1 MSFIDILFIICF
13 AIVLS
18 ALTGLRTFLPIT
30 TFSILAKFNLIKLN
44 IYNTPFYN
52 FITDDR
58 VLLVFLIATILEL
71 LSDKIPA
78 IDNFLDNVLIFI
90 KPIFAFILNYNLL
103 NVLNLSDWQLFLIS
117 FSLSL
122 FLTTSGATYKN
133 VVRLTSTATTFGTFN
148 IFISF
153 IEDLL
158 VIAKTVLSAL
168 FLGFVIILSVIFIT
182 ISVFIGYKGLIKIIG
197 FLNMRNIKGNY
208 KKGII

>member
-1 MSFIDILFIICF
+1 MNLIDIIFIICF

-44 IYNTPFYN
+44 IYNTSFYN

-58 VLLVFLIATILEL
+58 VLLVFIIATILEL

-90 KPIFAFILNYNLL
+90 KPIFSFILNYNLL
-103 NVLNLSDWQLFLIS
+103 NSLNLSEWQLFLIS

-122 FLTTSGATYKN
+122 FLTSSITTSKN
-133 VVRLTSTATTFGTFN
+133 VIRLTSTTTTLGTFN

-153 IEDLL
+153 LEDLL
-158 VIAKTVLSAL
+158 VIIKTVLSAL
-168 FLGFVIILSVIFIT
+168 FVGFVIIFSIVFIVI
-182 ISVFIGYKGLIKIIG
+182 SAFIGYKFLSKMIG
-197 FLNMRNIKGNY
+197 FFKNVKGIKE
-208 KKGII
+208 KGII

>member
-1 MSFIDILFIICF
+1 MNLIDIIFIICF

-44 IYNTPFYN
+44 IYNTSFYN

-58 VLLVFLIATILEL
+58 VLLVFIIATILEV

-90 KPIFAFILNYNLL
+90 KPIFSFILNYNLL
-103 NVLNLSDWQLFLIS
+103 NSLNLSEWQLFLIS

-122 FLTTSGATYKN
+122 FLTSSITTSKN
-133 VVRLTSTATTFGTFN
+133 VIRLTSTTTTLGTFN

-153 IEDLL
+153 LEDLL
-158 VIAKTVLSAL
+158 VIIKTVLSAL
-168 FLGFVIILSVIFIT
+168 FVGFVIIFSIVFIVI
-182 ISVFIGYKGLIKIIG
+182 SAFIGYKFLSKMIG
-197 FLNMRNIKGNY
+197 FFKNVKGIKE
-208 KKGII
+208 KGII

>member
-1 MSFIDILFIICF
+1 MNLIDIIFIICF

-44 IYNTPFYN
+44 IYNTSFYN

-58 VLLVFLIATILEL
+58 VLLVFIIATILEV

-90 KPIFAFILNYNLL
+90 KPIFSFILNYNLL
-103 NVLNLSDWQLFLIS
+103 NSLNLSEWQLFLIS

-122 FLTTSGATYKN
+122 FLTSSITTSKN
-133 VVRLTSTATTFGTFN
+133 VIRLTSTTTTLGTFN

-153 IEDLL
+153 LEDLL
-158 VIAKTVLSAL
+158 VIIKTVLSAL
-168 FLGFVIILSVIFIT
+168 FVGFVIIFSIVFIVI
-182 ISVFIGYKGLIKIIG
+182 SAFIGYKFFTKMIG
-197 FLNMRNIKGNY
+197 FFKNVKGIKE
-208 KKGII
+208 KGII

>member
-1 MSFIDILFIICF
+1 MNLIDIIFIICF

-44 IYNTPFYN
+44 IYNTSFYN

-58 VLLVFLIATILEL
+58 VLLVFIIATILEL

-90 KPIFAFILNYNLL
+90 KPIFSFILNYNLL
-103 NVLNLSDWQLFLIS
+103 NSLNLSEWQLFLIS

-122 FLTTSGATYKN
+122 FLTSSITTSKN
-133 VVRLTSTATTFGTFN
+133 VIRLTSTTTTLGTFN

-153 IEDLL
+153 LEDLL
-158 VIAKTVLSAL
+158 VIIKTVLSAL
-168 FLGFVIILSVIFIT
+168 FVGFVIIFSIVFIVI
-182 ISVFIGYKGLIKIIG
+182 SAFIGYKFFTKMIG
-197 FLNMRNIKGNY
+197 FFKNVKGIKE
-208 KKGII
+208 KGII